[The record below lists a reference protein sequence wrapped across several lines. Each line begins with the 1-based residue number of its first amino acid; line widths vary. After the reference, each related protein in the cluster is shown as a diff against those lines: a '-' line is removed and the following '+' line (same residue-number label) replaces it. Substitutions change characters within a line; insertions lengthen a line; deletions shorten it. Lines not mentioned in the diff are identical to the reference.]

1 MLNLYAEFEVC
12 IYARYEDIKGG
23 ANVENLVVWGGHAMS
38 LVMSPFDSLAIKC
51 FCSLLPP
58 ADMGTLS
65 SATMYLS
72 VCLSVR
78 HSVSC
83 PSPKTVHLGHGYY
96 ETLID

>member
-1 MLNLYAEFEVC
+1 
-12 IYARYEDIKGG
+12 
-23 ANVENLVVWGGHAMS
+23 MS

-58 ADMGTLS
+58 ADVGTLS

-96 ETLID
+96 ETLIDYELHAESPDVQHLLIGGR